1 MRNKGT
7 RGRCI
12 ENGIDYLTLKDIL
25 GHTDI
30 KITLDTYCDVLGEYK
45 ERQYQ
50 LVEKISQTM
59 SEPAQKSEKNHCK
72 FAVDLQ

>member
-30 KITLDTYCDVLGEYK
+30 KITLDTYCDVLSEYK

-50 LVEKISQTM
+50 LVEKINQIM
-59 SEPAQKSEKNHCK
+59 SEPAPDSDKSLIAN
-72 FAVDLQ
+72 LQ